1 MKFHDL
7 NLKGRNY
14 KYDKDLIL
22 DSYNLGWNY
31 VNLNYSTENF
41 KKAIN
46 YKDKLTIEIDEII
59 ANHQNKNKNK
69 NINKNINKING
80 ENKLKFDFGLEINPK
95 NQNELYKLSKKYRG
109 KSKYLSVLGG
119 DLAINR
125 AACENRQIDVLSR
138 PYFRNRNSCGINHVL
153 AKEAVRNNV
162 AIELCFNDI
171 LSSYLSFRAKIMAYF
186 REIIKLYHKFKFPL
200 IITSGASSIWETR
213 SPKDISAVFKNLGLS
228 KEDLNLCL
236 MDYPINLVKFNSE
249 RENMVVLGVK
259 KIDRNLFEDYD
270 DIGDMIQ

>member
-1 MKFHDL
+1 MRCLMKFHDL
-7 NLKGRNY
+7 NLKGKNY
-14 KYDKDLIL
+14 KLDKDLIL
-22 DSYNLGWNY
+22 DAYNLGWDY

-46 YKDKLTIEIDEII
+46 YKNELNQEIDEII
-59 ANHQNKNKNK
+59 ANYQNE
-69 NINKNINKING
+69 NKINS
-80 ENKLKFDFGLEINPK
+80 ENKFEFEFGLEINPK
-95 NQNELYKLSKKYRG
+95 SQNELYKLSKKYRNE
-109 KSKYLSVLGG
+109 SKYISVLGG

-171 LSSYLSFRAKIMAYF
+171 LSSYLSFRAKIMANF
-186 REIIKLYHKFKFPL
+186 REIIKLYNKFRFPL

-213 SPKDISAVFKNLGLS
+213 SPKDIFSVFKNFGLS
-228 KEDLNLCL
+228 QDDLDLCL
-236 MDYPINLVKFNSE
+236 DDYPNQLIEFNNE
-249 RENMVVLGVK
+249 RENMIVLGVK
-259 KIDRNLFEDYD
+259 KINNDY
-270 DIGDMIQ
+270 